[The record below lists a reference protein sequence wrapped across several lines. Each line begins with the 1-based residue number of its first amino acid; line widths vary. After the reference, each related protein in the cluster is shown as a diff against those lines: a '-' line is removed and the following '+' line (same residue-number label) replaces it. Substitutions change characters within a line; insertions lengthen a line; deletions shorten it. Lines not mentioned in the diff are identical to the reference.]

1 LASTV
6 IWYGKTNQNAQ
17 SNDLPGNIS
26 NTK

>member
-6 IWYGKTNQNAQ
+6 IWYGKANQNAQ
-17 SNDLPGNIS
+17 SNDLPGNIP